1 MHSQRWLKSI
11 RFFLGFLLAPA
22 IVPYC
27 LCLSLDL
34 VTRQPTS
41 SPGVPVN
48 DIGMLVLGMF
58 VLNVGIGLAYLGALC
73 FGLPYVLVMS
83 HKSHLTFRTIM
94 APTAAISFV
103 YGGIVYASLVSHY
116 SFAGIV
122 AVLSVP
128 TVILSGLS
136 FYFISVWSP
145 LDSKAIKSRE
155 PVE

>member
-1 MHSQRWLKSI
+1 MHSQKWLKSI

-34 VTRQPTS
+34 VTRQLAS
-41 SPGVPVN
+41 SPGVQVN
-48 DIGMLVLGMF
+48 DVGMLVLGMF
-58 VLNVGIGLAYLGALC
+58 VLNVGMGLAYFGALC
-73 FGLPYVLVMS
+73 FGLPYVLAMS
-83 HKSHLTFRTIM
+83 HKNRLTFRTIM
-94 APTAAISFV
+94 APTAVLSFV
-103 YGGIVYASLVSHY
+103 YGGIVYVSLVSDY

-122 AVLSVP
+122 TVLSVP

-145 LDSKAIKSRE
+145 LDSKAIKSRQPIE
-155 PVE
+155 